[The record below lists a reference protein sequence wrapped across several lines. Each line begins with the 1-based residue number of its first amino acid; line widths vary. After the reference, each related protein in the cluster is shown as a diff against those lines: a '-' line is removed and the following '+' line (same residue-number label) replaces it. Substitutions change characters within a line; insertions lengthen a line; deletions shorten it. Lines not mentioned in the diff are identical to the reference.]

1 MSQKLEKEVTKFS
14 RLRITFSYL
23 NGRVDDL
30 KGKAFAGHN
39 LAAIT
44 AFKREFPTMA
54 KKMIADKYLHEG
66 IHTFLCAIE
75 TTEEGGFYVRLY
87 KSTPN
92 QKFIPTL
99 ALADYTYTK

>member
-1 MSQKLEKEVTKFS
+1 MNRKLEKEVTAFS
-14 RLRITFSYL
+14 RLSVTFSYL
-23 NGRVDDL
+23 NGRVDDF
-30 KGKAFAGHN
+30 KGKAFAGHST
-39 LAAIT
+39 AAIS
-44 AFKREFPTMA
+44 AFRQEFPKIA
-54 KKMIADKYLHEG
+54 KKMISDKCLHEG

-75 TTEEGGFYVRLY
+75 STDDGDLYVRLY